1 MRWFLTMDIK
11 VDEIEML
18 TILNALEALYNQSQE
33 YKDIVYDNQQD
44 FLLDINKTR
53 MLHNKLLMLAQN
65 EGVIEKEVSLI

>member
-1 MRWFLTMDIK
+1 
-11 VDEIEML
+11 
-18 TILNALEALYNQSQE
+18 LYNQSQE
-33 YKDIVYDNQQD
+33 YKDIGYDNHQD